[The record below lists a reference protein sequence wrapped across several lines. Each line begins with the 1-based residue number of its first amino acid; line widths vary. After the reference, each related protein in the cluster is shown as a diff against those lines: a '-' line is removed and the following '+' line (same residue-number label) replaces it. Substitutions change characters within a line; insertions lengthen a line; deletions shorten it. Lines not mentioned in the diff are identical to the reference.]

1 MNLIAPPSRS
11 SPNATRMQPPI
22 SVATTRPSTPY
33 FATVCRAAP
42 RHDPD
47 ERTSRPADL
56 HARAAKQRDE
66 KAGDDRGVEAA
77 LGTQPTRDGERDR
90 ERQGDDADDDARDDV
105 ARELLAAVILERGDE
120 LRHEHGGGKILDSG
134 IVVMNVASAA
144 GMLALLQP
152 QPLPA
157 GIVVGLLDAIDK
169 TFPLPFR
176 PDGLVLDQDQE
187 DLRQERRRSESN
199 RRIEV
204 LQTSALPLGYGAAEG
219 SKVTKT
225 RGFLNPGLREAQ
237 WSSPRLLTSGPTST
251 VR

>member
-1 MNLIAPPSRS
+1 
-11 SPNATRMQPPI
+11 
-22 SVATTRPSTPY
+22 
-33 FATVCRAAP
+33 
-42 RHDPD
+42 
-47 ERTSRPADL
+47 
-56 HARAAKQRDE
+56 
-66 KAGDDRGVEAA
+66 
-77 LGTQPTRDGERDR
+77 
-90 ERQGDDADDDARDDV
+90 
-105 ARELLAAVILERGDE
+105 
-120 LRHEHGGGKILDSG
+120 
-134 IVVMNVASAA
+134 MNVASAA
-144 GMLALLQP
+144 GVLALPQP

-225 RGFLNPGLREAQ
+225 RGFLNPGPREAQ
-237 WSSPRLLTSGPTST
+237 WSSPRLLTSCTTST